1 MLPRICLTE
10 MGFHGTAQTVQNFQP
25 EEDENHIM
33 LTIDQTLLYYSYCPT
48 PSSTMNTS
56 SSEYKYHHHSPEIT
70 LARCSILKTQ
80 KSTN

>member
-10 MGFHGTAQTVQNFQP
+10 MGFRGTAQTVQNFQP

-48 PSSTMNTS
+48 DS
-56 SSEYKYHHHSPEIT
+56 
-70 LARCSILKTQ
+70 
-80 KSTN
+80 

>member
-33 LTIDQTLLYYSYCPT
+33 LIRKLLW
-48 PSSTMNTS
+48 
-56 SSEYKYHHHSPEIT
+56 
-70 LARCSILKTQ
+70 LDAAF
-80 KSTN
+80 